1 MAHCLL
7 PAARLFL
14 LVPLSLLAACS
25 SYRAPVLTVAETRV
39 RESAPSGV
47 VVEFLVDAE
56 NPNPE
61 PMPLREVRYAM
72 EVNGQRVFECVRS
85 PEATLRRFGTQRLI
99 LPVVL
104 PLSPGAAPPSASS
117 VTLSGTLSY
126 TAPGQWAETLFDT
139 GVSRP
144 EASFTTSAPV
154 DFTRSP
160 SAN

>member
-1 MAHCLL
+1 MNS
-7 PAARLFL
+7 AARLVL
-14 LVPLSLLAACS
+14 LAPLALLAACS

-39 RESAPSGV
+39 REAAPSGV
-47 VVEFLVDAE
+47 VVEFLIDAE

-72 EVNGQRVFECVRS
+72 QVNGQRVFECVRS

-104 PLSPGAAPPSASS
+104 PLAPGATPPSASD

-126 TAPGQWAETLFDT
+126 TAPGQLAETLFDT

-154 DFTRSP
+154 DFTRAP
-160 SAN
+160 VAN

>member
-1 MAHCLL
+1 MK

-154 DFTRSP
+154 DFTRAP
-160 SAN
+160 SGK

>member
-1 MAHCLL
+1 MN
-7 PAARLFL
+7 PAVRLCP
-14 LVPLSLLAACS
+14 LVPIALLAACT

-39 RESAPSGV
+39 RESAPTGV

-56 NPNPE
+56 NPNAE

-72 EVNGQRVFECVRS
+72 EVDGRRVFECVRS
-85 PEATLRRFGTQRLI
+85 PEATLRRFGTQRLV

-104 PLSPGAAPPSASS
+104 PLAPGASPPSASS
-117 VTLSGTLSY
+117 VTLSGILSY
-126 TAPGQWAETLFDT
+126 IAPGRWAETLFDT

-154 DFTRSP
+154 DFTRAPTS
-160 SAN
+160 N